1 MAKKNKFLSWF
12 GFGKSDKNQQV
23 EQTAQEADNQQA
35 EVERLEQQR
44 IAAEQAEAERLEQQR
59 IAAEEAEAERAE
71 QQRIAAEQA
80 EAERLEQQRIV
91 AEQAE
96 AERLEQQRIV
106 AEQAEAERLEQQ
118 RIAAEQAEAERLEQ
132 QRIVAEQAEAERL
145 EQQRIVAEQAEAERL
160 EQQRIA
166 VEQAEARDAE
176 RQAITDAE
184 LAATEQAEQ
193 QRRDEAARL
202 VQQEEAMLL
211 EQECI
216 AAGQAEAERL
226 EQERIVTEQAEAER
240 LEQERIAAEQVEA
253 ERVEQV
259 RIAAEQAEAERLE
272 QERIA
277 AEQAEAER
285 VEQQRIAAEQ
295 AEAERVERERIAA
308 EQAEAERAEQQRIA
322 TEQAEAERVEQQRIA
337 AEQAEAERVEQQ
349 RIAAEEAEAERL
361 EQERLT
367 AELAIEEAKTA
378 EKPKKEGFF
387 ARLKK
392 GLLKTK
398 VNLGSGFASIF
409 TGKKIDDEL
418 FEDLETQLLT
428 ADLGVDTTMKLIDR
442 LTDAANRKQLKDG
455 DALYELMK
463 QEMAAMLKT
472 AEQPLE
478 IPADKKP
485 FVILMVGVNGV
496 GKTTT
501 IGKLAKQFQD
511 QGKSVMLAA
520 GDTFRAAAV
529 EQLQVW
535 GERNKIPVIAQHT
548 GADSASVIFDAFQ
561 AAKARNVDVLI
572 ADTAGRLQNKDNLMQ
587 ELEKIARVMK
597 KIDPDAPHEV
607 MLTIDAGT
615 GQNAIS
621 QVNLFNQCVGLTGI
635 TLSKLD
641 GTAKGGVIFAVAD
654 KFNIPI
660 RYIGVGE
667 GIDDLRAFNSND
679 FIDALFSQDEDEV

>member
-1 MAKKNKFLSWF
+1 MYLLATIAGHCQAISNFSLSDFYKWLLASMTKKSKFMSWL
-12 GFGKSDKNQQV
+12 GFGKSDKKEAEQKAAADKQQV
-23 EQTAQEADNQQA
+23 LAQEEAQKLEQEKLAQQA
-35 EVERLEQQR
+35 EADRLK
-44 IAAEQAEAERLEQQR
+44 AEAETQ
-59 IAAEEAEAERAE
+59 
-71 QQRIAAEQA
+71 
-80 EAERLEQQRIV
+80 
-91 AEQAE
+91 
-96 AERLEQQRIV
+96 
-106 AEQAEAERLEQQ
+106 
-118 RIAAEQAEAERLEQ
+118 
-132 QRIVAEQAEAERL
+132 
-145 EQQRIVAEQAEAERL
+145 
-160 EQQRIA
+160 
-166 VEQAEARDAE
+166 
-176 RQAITDAE
+176 
-184 LAATEQAEQ
+184 
-193 QRRDEAARL
+193 
-202 VQQEEAMLL
+202 
-211 EQECI
+211 
-216 AAGQAEAERL
+216 
-226 EQERIVTEQAEAER
+226 R
-240 LEQERIAAEQVEA
+240 LEQERIAAEKIEA
-253 ERVEQV
+253 TRLEQEKL
-259 RIAAEQAEAERLE
+259 AQEQAEAERLKAEAETERLEQERQRAENAEKIAIEQANAELLAKQQADAEAQRQEHAQRLADQEKEMRLEQERLAAEKVEAERLEQIRLEKQDEAIKAEKLAIEQANAELLAKEQADAEAQRHEQAKRLAEQEAQMLLE

-277 AEQAEAER
+277 AEKAENER
-285 VEQQRIAAEQ
+285 LEQVRIAAEK
-295 AEAERVERERIAA
+295 AEN
-308 EQAEAERAEQQRIA
+308 
-322 TEQAEAERVEQQRIA
+322 
-337 AEQAEAERVEQQ
+337 
-349 RIAAEEAEAERL
+349 ERL
-361 EQERLT
+361 EQERLAAEKAENERLEQEHLAAEEAENERLEQELLAAEKAENERLEQERLEAEKVENERLEQERLEAEKAENERLEQERIT
-367 AELAIEEAKTA
+367 AELAIEEAKKA

-387 ARLKK
+387 SRLKK
-392 GLLKTK
+392 GLLKTR
-398 VNLGSGFASIF
+398 VNIGSGFASIF
-409 TGKKIDDEL
+409 SGKKIDDEL

-472 AEQPLE
+472 AEQPLVISE
-478 IPADKKP
+478 DKKP

-501 IGKLAKQFQD
+501 IGKMAKQFQNE
-511 QGKSVMLAA
+511 GKSVMLAA

-535 GERNKIPVIAQHT
+535 GERNSIAVIAQHT
-548 GADSASVIFDAFQ
+548 GADSASVVFDAFQ
-561 AAKARNVDVLI
+561 AAKARNIDVLI

-667 GIDDLRAFNSND
+667 GIDDLRAFKSDD
-679 FIDALFSQDEDEV
+679 FIDALFSQDEDDV

>member
-1 MAKKNKFLSWF
+1 MAKKSKFMSWL
-12 GFGKSDKNQQV
+12 GFGKSDKKEA
-23 EQTAQEADNQQA
+23 EQKAEADKQQA
-35 EVERLEQQR
+35 LAQ
-44 IAAEQAEAERLEQQR
+44 EQAEKA
-59 IAAEEAEAERAE
+59 
-71 QQRIAAEQA
+71 
-80 EAERLEQQRIV
+80 
-91 AEQAE
+91 
-96 AERLEQQRIV
+96 
-106 AEQAEAERLEQQ
+106 
-118 RIAAEQAEAERLEQ
+118 
-132 QRIVAEQAEAERL
+132 
-145 EQQRIVAEQAEAERL
+145 
-160 EQQRIA
+160 
-166 VEQAEARDAE
+166 
-176 RQAITDAE
+176 
-184 LAATEQAEQ
+184 
-193 QRRDEAARL
+193 
-202 VQQEEAMLL
+202 
-211 EQECI
+211 
-216 AAGQAEAERL
+216 
-226 EQERIVTEQAEAER
+226 
-240 LEQERIAAEQVEA
+240 
-253 ERVEQV
+253 
-259 RIAAEQAEAERLE
+259 E

-285 VEQQRIAAEQ
+285 LQAEAETKRLEQERIASEQ
-295 AEAERVERERIAA
+295 AEAERLAQEKLAQEQAQKLEQERLYEAEQAEKRAIEQANAELLAKQDADAAAQKQEQAKRLAEQETQMRLEQERIAADKAESERLERVRLQEQEAANAEKLAIDKANAQLLAKEQADAEIQRQEREQRLAEQEAQMRLEQERIAA
-308 EQAEAERAEQQRIA
+308 EKVENERLEQ
-322 TEQAEAERVEQQRIA
+322 ERIA
-337 AEQAEAERVEQQ
+337 AEKVENERLEQERIAAEKAQNERLEQERIAAAKAENERFEQERLAAEKVENERLVQERIAAEKAESERLEQ
-349 RIAAEEAEAERL
+349 ERIAAEKAESERLEQERIAAEKAESERLEQERIAAEEAENERL
-361 EQERLT
+361 EQERLA
-367 AELAIEEAKTA
+367 AELVIDEAKQA

-387 ARLKK
+387 SRLKK
-392 GLLKTK
+392 GLLKTR
-398 VNLGSGFASIF
+398 VNIGSGFASIF
-409 TGKKIDDEL
+409 SGKKIDDEL

-428 ADLGVDTTMKLIDR
+428 ADLGVDTTMKLIDS

-472 AEQPLE
+472 AEQPLV
-478 IPADKKP
+478 INKDKKP

-501 IGKLAKQFQD
+501 IGKLAKQFQNE
-511 QGKSVMLAA
+511 GKSVMLAA

-535 GERNKIPVIAQHT
+535 GERNSIPVIAQHT
-548 GADSASVIFDAFQ
+548 GADSASVVFDAFQ

-667 GIDDLRAFNSND
+667 GIDDLRAFKSDD
-679 FIDALFSQDEDEV
+679 FIDALFSQDEDDV

>member
-1 MAKKNKFLSWF
+1 MAKKSKFLSWL
-12 GFGKSDKNQQV
+12 GFGKLDKNQQT
-23 EQTAQEADNQQA
+23 EQNTQELDNQ
-35 EVERLEQQR
+35 
-44 IAAEQAEAERLEQQR
+44 QAEAERLEQ
-59 IAAEEAEAERAE
+59 
-71 QQRIAAEQA
+71 EQA
-80 EAERLEQQRIV
+80 EAERIEQQRITEEALEAERV
-91 AEQAE
+91 AIAE
-96 AERLEQQRIV
+96 AELV
-106 AEQAEAERLEQQ
+106 
-118 RIAAEQAEAERLEQ
+118 AAEK
-132 QRIVAEQAEAERL
+132 
-145 EQQRIVAEQAEAERL
+145 
-160 EQQRIA
+160 
-166 VEQAEARDAE
+166 
-176 RQAITDAE
+176 
-184 LAATEQAEQ
+184 AEQ

-202 VQQEEAMLL
+202 AQQQEALLL
-211 EQECI
+211 EQERQ
-216 AAGQAEAERL
+216 AA
-226 EQERIVTEQAEAER
+226 EQAQREA
-240 LEQERIAAEQVEA
+240 ERIAAEKAQADRVAIAEAEQAANEKAEQQRRDEAARLAQQREA

-277 AEQAEAER
+277 AEKAETER
-285 VEQQRIAAEQ
+285 AEQQRIAAEQ
-295 AEAERVERERIAA
+295 
-308 EQAEAERAEQQRIA
+308 
-322 TEQAEAERVEQQRIA
+322 
-337 AEQAEAERVEQQ
+337 
-349 RIAAEEAEAERL
+349 AEAERL

-367 AELAIEEAKTA
+367 AELAIEEAKQA
-378 EKPKKEGFF
+378 EQPKKEGFF

-442 LTDAANRKQLKDG
+442 LTDAADRKQLKDG

-548 GADSASVIFDAFQ
+548 GADSASVVFDAFQ
-561 AAKARNVDVLI
+561 AARARNVDVLI

-597 KIDPDAPHEV
+597 KIDTDAPHEV

-667 GIDDLRAFNSND
+667 GIEDLRAFNSND

>member
-1 MAKKNKFLSWF
+1 MAKKSKFMSWL
-12 GFGKSDKNQQV
+12 GFGKSDKKQAEADKQQALAK
-23 EQTAQEADNQQA
+23 EQAEKAEQERLAAEQAEAERLQAEAEAERIEQARIAAEQERLAAEQAAAERLQAEAEAERLEQDKQAQAQRAAAEEKQAIEHANAELLAKQQADAEQQRQEQAKRLAEQEAQMQLEQERIAA
-35 EVERLEQQR
+35 EKAENERLEQQR
-44 IAAEQAEAERLEQQR
+44 IAAEQAENERLEQQR
-59 IAAEEAEAERAE
+59 IAAEQAENERLE

-80 EAERLEQQRIV
+80 ENERLEQQRIAAEKAENERLEQQRIV

-96 AERLEQQRIV
+96 N
-106 AEQAEAERLEQQ
+106 ERLEQQ
-118 RIAAEQAEAERLEQ
+118 RIAAEQAENERL
-132 QRIVAEQAEAERL
+132 
-145 EQQRIVAEQAEAERL
+145 
-160 EQQRIA
+160 
-166 VEQAEARDAE
+166 
-176 RQAITDAE
+176 
-184 LAATEQAEQ
+184 
-193 QRRDEAARL
+193 
-202 VQQEEAMLL
+202 
-211 EQECI
+211 
-216 AAGQAEAERL
+216 
-226 EQERIVTEQAEAER
+226 
-240 LEQERIAAEQVEA
+240 
-253 ERVEQV
+253 
-259 RIAAEQAEAERLE
+259 
-272 QERIA
+272 
-277 AEQAEAER
+277 
-285 VEQQRIAAEQ
+285 EQQRIAAEQ
-295 AEAERVERERIAA
+295 AENERL
-308 EQAEAERAEQQRIA
+308 
-322 TEQAEAERVEQQRIA
+322 EQQRIA
-337 AEQAEAERVEQQ
+337 AEQAENERLEQQ
-349 RIAAEEAEAERL
+349 RIAAEQAENERL

-367 AELAIEEAKTA
+367 AELAKEEAIKA

-387 ARLKK
+387 SRLKK
-392 GLLKTK
+392 GLLKTR
-398 VNLGSGFASIF
+398 VNIGSGFASIF
-409 TGKKIDDEL
+409 SGKKIDDEL
-418 FEDLETQLLT
+418 FEELETQLLT
-428 ADLGVDTTMKLIDR
+428 ADLGVDTTMKLIDS
-442 LTDAANRKQLKDG
+442 LTDAADRKQLKDG

-463 QEMAAMLKT
+463 QEMATMLKT

-501 IGKLAKQFQD
+501 IGKMAKQFQN

-535 GERNKIPVIAQHT
+535 GERNSIPVIAQHT
-548 GADSASVIFDAFQ
+548 GADSASVVFDAFQ

-597 KIDPDAPHEV
+597 KVDPDAPHEV

-667 GIDDLRAFNSND
+667 SIDDLRTFKSDD
-679 FIDALFSQDEDEV
+679 FIDALFSQDEDDV

>member
-1 MAKKNKFLSWF
+1 MAKKSKFMSWL
-12 GFGKSDKNQQV
+12 GFGKSDKKQ
-23 EQTAQEADNQQA
+23 AEADKQQA
-35 EVERLEQQR
+35 LAQQKEAERLAAEKAEAEREEQAR
-44 IAAEQAEAERLEQQR
+44 IAAEKAQEERLAIEKANAELLAKEQAEAQAQQQAHAARLVEQEAQMRLEQERIAAEAEAERLEQ
-59 IAAEEAEAERAE
+59 E
-71 QQRIAAEQA
+71 
-80 EAERLEQQRIV
+80 RIV

-96 AERLEQQRIV
+96 AERLEQERIV
-106 AEQAEAERLEQQ
+106 AEQAEAERIEQE
-118 RIAAEQAEAERLEQ
+118 RIAQEQAE
-132 QRIVAEQAEAERL
+132 
-145 EQQRIVAEQAEAERL
+145 
-160 EQQRIA
+160 
-166 VEQAEARDAE
+166 
-176 RQAITDAE
+176 T
-184 LAATEQAEQ
+184 
-193 QRRDEAARL
+193 
-202 VQQEEAMLL
+202 
-211 EQECI
+211 
-216 AAGQAEAERL
+216 ERL
-226 EQERIVTEQAEAER
+226 EQERIAQEQAEAERAEQERIAAEAEAER
-240 LEQERIAAEQVEA
+240 LEQERIAQEQAEA
-253 ERVEQV
+253 ERAEQE
-259 RIAAEQAEAERLE
+259 RLAAEAEAERLE
-272 QERIA
+272 QERI
-277 AEQAEAER
+277 
-285 VEQQRIAAEQ
+285 
-295 AEAERVERERIAA
+295 
-308 EQAEAERAEQQRIA
+308 
-322 TEQAEAERVEQQRIA
+322 
-337 AEQAEAERVEQQ
+337 
-349 RIAAEEAEAERL
+349 
-361 EQERLT
+361 T
-367 AELAIEEAKTA
+367 AELAKDEAKRA

-387 ARLKK
+387 SRLKK
-392 GLLKTK
+392 GLLKTR
-398 VNLGSGFASIF
+398 VNIGSGFASIF
-409 TGKKIDDEL
+409 SGKKIDDDL

-428 ADLGVDTTMKLIDR
+428 ADLGVDTTMKLIDS
-442 LTDAANRKQLKDG
+442 LTDAADRKQLKDG

-478 IPADKKP
+478 ISADKKP

-501 IGKLAKQFQD
+501 IGKLAKQFQNE
-511 QGKSVMLAA
+511 GKSVMLAA

-535 GERNKIPVIAQHT
+535 GERNSIPVVAQHT
-548 GADSASVIFDAFQ
+548 GADSASVVFDAFQ

-667 GIDDLRAFNSND
+667 GIEDLRAFKSDD
-679 FIDALFSQDEDEV
+679 FIEALFSQDEGDA